1 MSSNEIGTKVLF
13 KKQLGLNYEIDQK
26 YVGLKMKENNIL
38 SFNFRVPGE
47 LKDEVEAYFRRFKL
61 GEPILVDIGGT
72 GDIKCDFKGI
82 SPVLKNKDEFDQYF
96 ISATLQEDKTYDPI
110 EEEKCET
117 CSGCG
122 FHYFFY
128 FFLIKNVLFLFIPV
142 DFKVYF
148 HYCRWLFFS
157 FLF

>member
-1 MSSNEIGTKVLF
+1 MSSDEIGTTVLF

-47 LKDEVEAYFRRFKL
+47 LKDEIEEYFRRFKS

-96 ISATLQEDKTYDPI
+96 ISATLQEDKTYDPV
-110 EEEKCET
+110 EEEKCDT

-122 FHYFFY
+122 FH
-128 FFLIKNVLFLFIPV
+128 
-142 DFKVYF
+142 
-148 HYCRWLFFS
+148 
-157 FLF
+157 

>member
-1 MSSNEIGTKVLF
+1 MSSNDIGTNVIF

-38 SFNFRVPGE
+38 SFNFRVPGA
-47 LKDEVEAYFRRFKL
+47 LINEVEAYFKRFKL
-61 GEPILVDIGGT
+61 GEPIMVDIGGT
-72 GDIKCDFKGI
+72 GDIRCDLKGL

-96 ISATLQEDKTYDPI
+96 ISATLQEDKQYDPL

-122 FHYFFY
+122 FH
-128 FFLIKNVLFLFIPV
+128 
-142 DFKVYF
+142 
-148 HYCRWLFFS
+148 
-157 FLF
+157 

>member
-1 MSSNEIGTKVLF
+1 MPSNEIGTNVIF

-47 LKDEVEAYFRRFKL
+47 LIGEIEAYFKRFKL
-61 GEPILVDIGGT
+61 GEPIMVDIGGT
-72 GDIKCDFKGI
+72 GDIKCDFKGV
-82 SPVLKNKDEFDQYF
+82 SPVLKNKKDSNQYF
-96 ISATLQEDKTYDPI
+96 ISATLQEDKQYDPL

-122 FHYFFY
+122 FH
-128 FFLIKNVLFLFIPV
+128 
-142 DFKVYF
+142 
-148 HYCRWLFFS
+148 
-157 FLF
+157 

>member
-1 MSSNEIGTKVLF
+1 MSSDEIGTTVLF

-26 YVGLKMKENNIL
+26 YVGLKMKENNIV

-47 LKDEVEAYFRRFKL
+47 LKDEIEEYFRRFKV

-96 ISATLQEDKTYDPI
+96 ISATLQEDKTYDPV
-110 EEEKCET
+110 EEEKCDT

-122 FHYFFY
+122 FH
-128 FFLIKNVLFLFIPV
+128 
-142 DFKVYF
+142 
-148 HYCRWLFFS
+148 
-157 FLF
+157 

>member
-1 MSSNEIGTKVLF
+1 MSSDEIGTTVLF

-47 LKDEVEAYFRRFKL
+47 LKDEIEEYFRRFKL
-61 GEPILVDIGGT
+61 GEPILVDIGRT

-96 ISATLQEDKTYDPI
+96 ISATLQEDKTYDPV
-110 EEEKCET
+110 EEEKCDT

-122 FHYFFY
+122 FH
-128 FFLIKNVLFLFIPV
+128 
-142 DFKVYF
+142 
-148 HYCRWLFFS
+148 
-157 FLF
+157 

>member
-1 MSSNEIGTKVLF
+1 MSSSEIGTNIIF

-38 SFNFRVPGE
+38 SFNFRVPGD
-47 LKDEVEAYFRRFKL
+47 LINEVEAYFKRFKL
-61 GEPILVDIGGT
+61 GEPIMVDIGET
-72 GDIKCDFKGI
+72 GEIKWALKVG

-96 ISATLQEDKTYDPI
+96 ISATLQEDKKYDPL

-122 FHYFFY
+122 FH
-128 FFLIKNVLFLFIPV
+128 
-142 DFKVYF
+142 
-148 HYCRWLFFS
+148 
-157 FLF
+157 

>member
-1 MSSNEIGTKVLF
+1 LNGIGKVLYIVNDNSNLLMFEGDYKMPSNEIGTNVIF

-38 SFNFRVPGE
+38 SFNFRVPGALINE
-47 LKDEVEAYFRRFKL
+47 IEAYFKRFKL

-72 GDIKCDFKGI
+72 GDIRCDFKGI
-82 SPVLKNKDEFDQYF
+82 SPVLKNKDENDQYF
-96 ISATLQEDKTYDPI
+96 LSATLQEDKQYDSI

-122 FHYFFY
+122 FH
-128 FFLIKNVLFLFIPV
+128 
-142 DFKVYF
+142 
-148 HYCRWLFFS
+148 
-157 FLF
+157 

>member
-1 MSSNEIGTKVLF
+1 MPSDEIGTNVIF

-38 SFNFRVPGE
+38 SFNFRVPGNLINE
-47 LKDEVEAYFRRFKL
+47 IEAYFKRFKL

-72 GDIKCDFKGI
+72 GDIRCYFKGL
-82 SPVLKNKDEFDQYF
+82 SPILKNKNELDQYF
-96 ISATLQEDKTYDPI
+96 ISATLQEDKQYDPI

-122 FHYFFY
+122 FH
-128 FFLIKNVLFLFIPV
+128 
-142 DFKVYF
+142 
-148 HYCRWLFFS
+148 
-157 FLF
+157 

>member
-1 MSSNEIGTKVLF
+1 MSSDEIGTTVLF

-47 LKDEVEAYFRRFKL
+47 LKDYIEEYFRRFKL

-96 ISATLQEDKTYDPI
+96 ISATLQEDKTYDPV
-110 EEEKCET
+110 EEEKCDT

-122 FHYFFY
+122 FH
-128 FFLIKNVLFLFIPV
+128 
-142 DFKVYF
+142 
-148 HYCRWLFFS
+148 
-157 FLF
+157 

>member
-1 MSSNEIGTKVLF
+1 MSSNEIGTNVVF

-38 SFNFRVPGE
+38 SFNFRVPGA
-47 LKDEVEAYFRRFKL
+47 LKDEVEAYFKRFKL

-82 SPVLKNKDEFDQYF
+82 SPVLKNKDADDQYF
-96 ISATLQEDKTYDPI
+96 ISATLQEDKYYDPL

-122 FHYFFY
+122 FH
-128 FFLIKNVLFLFIPV
+128 
-142 DFKVYF
+142 
-148 HYCRWLFFS
+148 
-157 FLF
+157 